1 MTSRLGSTDKW
12 ALAYARRDGPGQS
25 EPKSWSRNDQQI
37 FLLIVAEL
45 KCPVEG
51 HGRIMFLGNF
61 WDAKGPLDYPIELLA
76 SPTGFEPVLPP

>member
-1 MTSRLGSTDKW
+1 MRLGSDQRTNGLSHMHAGTDPDRES
-12 ALAYARRDGPGQS
+12 LNLGPGII
-25 EPKSWSRNDQQI
+25 NMF
-37 FLLIVAEL
+37 FLLIVVEL